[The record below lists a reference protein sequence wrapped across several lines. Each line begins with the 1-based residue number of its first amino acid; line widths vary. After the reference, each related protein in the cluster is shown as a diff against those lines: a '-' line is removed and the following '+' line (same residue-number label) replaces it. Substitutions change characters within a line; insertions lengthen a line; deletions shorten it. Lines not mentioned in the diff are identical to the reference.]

1 MKLVENLG
9 ESYEVTRTNI
19 KKWTVGSPIQAPLD
33 ALELILKKHSFAVDQ
48 VQNVTVRVGTQEAV
62 IVNNREMPDICLQ
75 HMVAVMLIDRTVSF
89 RSAHD
94 KARMQDGAVV
104 RLRAKVNLVPDEN
117 LDRLLPRRIA
127 IVEVTVTGGKTLSQR
142 VDDVRGTAEN
152 PMTRDEV
159 VAKCRD
165 LINPV
170 LGISRCAKLIDMV
183 LGLENVKDMRE
194 LRPLLQRVEP

>member
-1 MKLVENLG
+1 
-9 ESYEVTRTNI
+9 
-19 KKWTVGSPIQAPLD
+19 
-33 ALELILKKHSFAVDQ
+33 
-48 VQNVTVRVGTQEAV
+48 
-62 IVNNREMPDICLQ
+62 MPDICLQ

-94 KARMQDGAVV
+94 KARMQDASVV
-104 RLRAKVNLVPDEN
+104 RLRAKVNLVPDQD
-117 LDRLLPRRIA
+117 LDRLLPRRVA
-127 IVEVTVTGGKTLSQR
+127 IVEITLTDGKTLSER

-165 LINPV
+165 LISPV
-170 LGISRCAKLIDMV
+170 LGISRCAKLIDTV

-194 LRPLLQRVEP
+194 LRPLLQRLEV

>member
-9 ESYEVTRTNI
+9 ASYEVTRTNI

-33 ALELILKKHSFAVDQ
+33 ALELILKKHSFAVEQ

-94 KARMQDGAVV
+94 KARMQDRAVV

-194 LRPLLQRVEP
+194 LRPLLQRVEA

>member
-1 MKLVENLG
+1 MKLVEKLG
-9 ESYEVTRTNI
+9 ESYEVTRANI

-33 ALELILKKHSFAVDQ
+33 ALELILKKHSFAVEQ

-94 KARMQDGAVV
+94 KARMQDAAVV

-127 IVEVTVTGGKTLSQR
+127 TVEVTLTGGKTLSQR

-165 LINPV
+165 LMNPV

-183 LGLENVKDMRE
+183 LGLENAKDMRE
-194 LRPLLQRVEP
+194 LRPLLQRVEA

>member
-1 MKLVENLG
+1 
-9 ESYEVTRTNI
+9 
-19 KKWTVGSPIQAPLD
+19 
-33 ALELILKKHSFAVDQ
+33 
-48 VQNVTVRVGTQEAV
+48 
-62 IVNNREMPDICLQ
+62 
-75 HMVAVMLIDRTVSF
+75 
-89 RSAHD
+89 
-94 KARMQDGAVV
+94 
-104 RLRAKVNLVPDEN
+104 VNLVPDEN